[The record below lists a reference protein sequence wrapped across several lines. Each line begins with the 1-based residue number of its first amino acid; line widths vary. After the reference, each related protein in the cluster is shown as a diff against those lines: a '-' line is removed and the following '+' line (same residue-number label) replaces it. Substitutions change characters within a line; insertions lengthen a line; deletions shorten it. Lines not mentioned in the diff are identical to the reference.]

1 MPEMKHWREDPEEEL
16 ARLIPTNELTDFW
29 TSNIHTVVEPGETA
43 VLIKDGNIEEVLTQQ
58 RISNIAGGFGNWL
71 SQKLEAKEK
80 FDILMVDNKPFR
92 IEIGVEGMSADDVAQ
107 TGTAKLMLRLDHE
120 NSNRI
125 IGVLREKAIKV
136 KKGFFRKRTVV
147 EGFETFLTRSS
158 IEQMLAEEARAKV
171 FRKVINKYNAK
182 DLGNNA
188 EVDEDVSTSLK
199 IELRKTLDMWG
210 MNIEDAYV
218 NWSPNAYQSWKAQ
231 RAPTTWLKRAQFEDK
246 EADAALDFEFDKKRM
261 ARDSQREDLDFEA
274 SKKRKLRGAEEED
287 VDFDLA
293 KKRKVRGGEEEDID
307 FELAKKRKIRE
318 RELRKM
324 ERDFEDDDQFSDLSK
339 KQKQLAIRKQ
349 IALEEARME
358 AELAEM
364 KAGSSV
370 KVQSIESQGDA
381 AELEKLIG
389 VKQKMSDQKMARK
402 GQDQKHELEMARLK
416 ADVDKTVGVAQANAT
431 AEVLRR
437 KTESKESK
445 KNVKRRS

>member
-29 TSNIHTVVEPGETA
+29 TTNIHTVVEPGESA

-71 SQKLEAKEK
+71 GQKLTNQEK

-92 IEIGVEGMSADDVAQ
+92 IEIGIEGMSMDDVAQ

-120 NSNRI
+120 HSNKI

-136 KKGFFRKRTVV
+136 QKGFFRKRTVV
-147 EGFETFLTRSS
+147 EGFETVLTRSS

-171 FRKVINKYNAK
+171 FRKVINKYHAK

-188 EVDEDVSTSLK
+188 EVDDDISTSLK
-199 IELRKTLDMWG
+199 IELRKTLDLWG
-210 MNIEDAYV
+210 MNIEDAFV

-231 RAPTTWLKRAQFEDK
+231 RAPTTWLKKAQLEDR
-246 EADAALDFEFDKKRM
+246 EADETLDFEYDKKRLE
-261 ARDSQREDLDFEA
+261 RSSEREDLEFEA
-274 SKKRKLRGAEEED
+274 AKKRKLRGGD
-287 VDFDLA
+287 D
-293 KKRKVRGGEEEDID
+293 EDID

-324 ERDFEDDDQFSDLSK
+324 DMEFDDEDEFSDLSK
-339 KQKQLAIRKQ
+339 RQKQLAMKKQ
-349 IALEEARME
+349 LALEEARME

-381 AELEKLIG
+381 AELEKLMG

-402 GQDQKHELEMARLK
+402 SQDQKHELEMARVK
-416 ADVDKTVGVAQANAT
+416 ADVDKTVGVAQAEAK
-431 AEVLRR
+431 AAVLKR
-437 KTESKESK
+437 KVDSKASK

>member
-1 MPEMKHWREDPEEEL
+1 MKHWREDPDEEL
-16 ARLIPTNELTDFW
+16 ARLIPTNKLTDFW
-29 TSNIHTVVEPGETA
+29 TTNIHTVVEPGETA
-43 VLIKDGNIEEVLTQQ
+43 VLIKDGSIQEVLTQQ
-58 RISNIAGGFGNWL
+58 RISNLAGGFGNWL
-71 SQKLEAKEK
+71 SQKMAMDEK

-92 IEIGVEGMSADDVAQ
+92 IEIGVEGMSMDDVAQ
-107 TGTAKLMLRLDHE
+107 TGTAKLMLRLNHE

-171 FRKVINKYNAK
+171 FRKVINKYHAK

-188 EVDEDVSTSLK
+188 EVDDDVSTSLK
-199 IELRKTLDMWG
+199 IELRKTLDLWG
-210 MNIEDAYV
+210 MNIEDAFV

-231 RAPTTWLKRAQFEDK
+231 RAPTTWLKRAQLEDK
-246 EADAALDFEFDKKRM
+246 ESDDALDFEFDKKRM
-261 ARDSQREDLDFEA
+261 ARDSQRDDLDFA
-274 SKKRKLRGAEEED
+274 AAKKRKLRGVEEED
-287 VDFDLA
+287 VDF
-293 KKRKVRGGEEEDID
+293 EI
-307 FELAKKRKIRE
+307 AKKRKIRE

-324 ERDFEDDDQFSDLSK
+324 ERDFDDDDEFSDLSK
-339 KQKQLAIRKQ
+339 KQKQLAIKKQ
-349 IALEEARME
+349 IAMEEAKME

-381 AELEKLIG
+381 NELEKLLG

-402 GQDQKHELEMARLK
+402 SQDQKHELEMARLK
-416 ADVDKTVGVAQANAT
+416 ADVDKTVGVAQANAK

>member
-1 MPEMKHWREDPEEEL
+1 MKHWREDPEEEL

-199 IELRKTLDMWG
+199 IELRKTLDLWG

-231 RAPTTWLKRAQFEDK
+231 RAPTTWLKRAQLEDK
-246 EADAALDFEFDKKRM
+246 ESDSALDFEFDKKRM

-274 SKKRKLRGAEEED
+274 SKKRKA
-287 VDFDLA
+287 
-293 KKRKVRGGEEEDID
+293 RGGEEEDID

>member
-1 MPEMKHWREDPEEEL
+1 MKHWREDPDEEL
-16 ARLIPTNELTDFW
+16 ARLIPTNKLTDFW
-29 TSNIHTVVEPGETA
+29 TTNIHTIVEPGETA
-43 VLIKDGNIEEVLTQQ
+43 VLIKDGSIQEVLTQQ
-58 RISNIAGGFGNWL
+58 RISNLAGGFGKWL
-71 SQKLEAKEK
+71 TQKMAMDEK

-92 IEIGVEGMSADDVAQ
+92 IEIGVEGMSMDDVAQ
-107 TGTAKLMLRLDHE
+107 TGTAKLMLRLNHE

-171 FRKVINKYNAK
+171 FRKVINKYHAK

-199 IELRKTLDMWG
+199 IELRKTLDLWG
-210 MNIEDAYV
+210 MSIEDAFV

-231 RAPTTWLKRAQFEDK
+231 RAPTTWLKRAQLEDK
-246 EADAALDFEFDKKRM
+246 ESDDALDFEFDKKRM
-261 ARDSQREDLDFEA
+261 SRDSQRDDLDFA
-274 SKKRKLRGAEEED
+274 AAKKRKLRGVEEED
-287 VDFDLA
+287 VDF
-293 KKRKVRGGEEEDID
+293 EI
-307 FELAKKRKIRE
+307 AKKRKIRE

-324 ERDFEDDDQFSDLSK
+324 ERDFDDDDEFSDLSK
-339 KQKQLAIRKQ
+339 KQKQLAIKKQ
-349 IALEEARME
+349 IAMEEAKME

-381 AELEKLIG
+381 NELEKLLG

-402 GQDQKHELEMARLK
+402 SQDQKHELEMARLK
-416 ADVDKTVGVAQANAT
+416 ADVDKTVGVAQATAT

>member
-1 MPEMKHWREDPEEEL
+1 MPEMKHWREDPDEEL
-16 ARLIPTNELTDFW
+16 ARLIPTNKLTDFW
-29 TSNIHTVVEPGETA
+29 TTNIHTVVEPGETA
-43 VLIKDGNIEEVLTQQ
+43 VLIKDGSIQEVLTQQ

-71 SQKLEAKEK
+71 TQKMAMDEK

-92 IEIGVEGMSADDVAQ
+92 IEIGVEGMSMDDVAQ
-107 TGTAKLMLRLDHE
+107 TGTAKLMLRLNHE

-171 FRKVINKYNAK
+171 FRKVINKYHAK

-199 IELRKTLDMWG
+199 IELRKTLDLWG
-210 MNIEDAYV
+210 MSIEDAYV

-231 RAPTTWLKRAQFEDK
+231 RAPTTWLKRAQLEDK
-246 EADAALDFEFDKKRM
+246 EADDSLDFEFDKKRM
-261 ARDSQREDLDFEA
+261 ARDSQRDDLDFA
-274 SKKRKLRGAEEED
+274 AAKKRKLRGAEEED
-287 VDFDLA
+287 V
-293 KKRKVRGGEEEDID
+293 D

-324 ERDFEDDDQFSDLSK
+324 DREFDDDDEFSDLSK
-339 KQKQLAIRKQ
+339 KQKQLAIKKQ
-349 IALEEARME
+349 IAVEEAKME

-381 AELEKLIG
+381 AELEKLMG

-416 ADVDKTVGVAQANAT
+416 ADVDKTVGVAQAEAK
-431 AEVLRR
+431 AAVLKR
-437 KTESKESK
+437 KIDSESSK

>member
-107 TGTAKLMLRLDHE
+107 TGTAKLMLRLNHE

-199 IELRKTLDMWG
+199 IELRKTLDLWG

-246 EADAALDFEFDKKRM
+246 ESDAALDFEFDKKRM
-261 ARDSQREDLDFEA
+261 TRDSQREDLDFEA
-274 SKKRKLRGAEEED
+274 SKKRKA
-287 VDFDLA
+287 
-293 KKRKVRGGEEEDID
+293 RGGEEEDID

-358 AELAEM
+358 TELAEM

>member
-16 ARLIPTNELTDFW
+16 ARLIPTNKLTDFW
-29 TSNIHTVVEPGETA
+29 TTNIHTVVEPGETA
-43 VLIKDGNIEEVLTQQ
+43 VLIKDGSIQEVLTQQ
-58 RISNIAGGFGNWL
+58 RISNLAGGFGNWL
-71 SQKLEAKEK
+71 SKKMAMDEK

-92 IEIGVEGMSADDVAQ
+92 IEIGVEGMSMDDVAQ

-171 FRKVINKYNAK
+171 FRKVINKYHAK

-199 IELRKTLDMWG
+199 IELRKTLDLWG
-210 MNIEDAYV
+210 MNIEDAFV

-231 RAPTTWLKRAQFEDK
+231 RAPTTWLKRAQLEDK
-246 EADAALDFEFDKKRM
+246 ESDASLDFEFDKKRM
-261 ARDSQREDLDFEA
+261 ARDSQRDDLDFEA
-274 SKKRKLRGAEEED
+274 SKKRKM
-287 VDFDLA
+287 
-293 KKRKVRGGEEEDID
+293 RGGEEEDID

-318 RELRKM
+318 RELHKM

-381 AELEKLIG
+381 AELEKLMG
-389 VKQKMSDQKMARK
+389 VKQKMSNQKMARK

>member
-1 MPEMKHWREDPEEEL
+1 MPEMKHWREDPDEEL
-16 ARLIPTNELTDFW
+16 ARLIPTNKLTDFW
-29 TSNIHTVVEPGETA
+29 TTNIHTVVEPGETA
-43 VLIKDGNIEEVLTQQ
+43 VLIKDGAIQEVLTQQ
-58 RISNIAGGFGNWL
+58 RISNLAGGFGNWL
-71 SQKLEAKEK
+71 SKKMAMDEK

-92 IEIGVEGMSADDVAQ
+92 IEIGVEGMSMDDVAQ
-107 TGTAKLMLRLDHE
+107 TGTAKLMLRLNHE

-171 FRKVINKYNAK
+171 FRKVINKYHAK

-188 EVDEDVSTSLK
+188 EVDDDVSTSLK
-199 IELRKTLDMWG
+199 IELRKTLDLWG
-210 MNIEDAYV
+210 MSIEDAFV

-231 RAPTTWLKRAQFEDK
+231 RAPTTWLKRAQLEDK
-246 EADAALDFEFDKKRM
+246 ESDDALDFEFDKKRM
-261 ARDSQREDLDFEA
+261 ARDSQRDDLDFA
-274 SKKRKLRGAEEED
+274 AAKKRKLRGLEEED
-287 VDFDLA
+287 VDF
-293 KKRKVRGGEEEDID
+293 EI
-307 FELAKKRKIRE
+307 AKKRKIRE

-324 ERDFEDDDQFSDLSK
+324 ERDFDDDDEFSDLSK
-339 KQKQLAIRKQ
+339 KQKQLAIKKQ
-349 IALEEARME
+349 IAMEEAKME

-381 AELEKLIG
+381 AELEKLLG

-402 GQDQKHELEMARLK
+402 SQDQKHELEMARLK
-416 ADVDKTVGVAQANAT
+416 ADVDKTVGVAQATAT

>member
-107 TGTAKLMLRLDHE
+107 TGTAKLMLRLNHE

-199 IELRKTLDMWG
+199 IELRKTLDLWG
-210 MNIEDAYV
+210 MNIEDAFV

-231 RAPTTWLKRAQFEDK
+231 RAPTTWLKRAQLEDK
-246 EADAALDFEFDKKRM
+246 ESDATLDFEFDKKRM

-274 SKKRKLRGAEEED
+274 SKKRKA
-287 VDFDLA
+287 
-293 KKRKVRGGEEEDID
+293 RGGEEEDID

-318 RELRKM
+318 RELHKM

-349 IALEEARME
+349 IAMEEAKME
-358 AELAEM
+358 SELAEM

-416 ADVDKTVGVAQANAT
+416 ADVDKTVGVAQATAT

>member
-29 TSNIHTVVEPGETA
+29 TTNIHTVVEPGESA

-71 SQKLEAKEK
+71 GKKLTNQEK

-92 IEIGVEGMSADDVAQ
+92 IEIGIEGMSMDDVAQ

-120 NSNRI
+120 HSNKI

-136 KKGFFRKRTVV
+136 QKGFFRKRTVV
-147 EGFETFLTRSS
+147 EGFETVLTRSS

-171 FRKVINKYNAK
+171 FRKVINKYHAK

-188 EVDEDVSTSLK
+188 EVDDDISTSLK
-199 IELRKTLDMWG
+199 IELRKTLDLWG
-210 MNIEDAYV
+210 MNIEDAFV

-231 RAPTTWLKRAQFEDK
+231 RAPTTWLKKAQLEDR
-246 EADAALDFEFDKKRM
+246 EADETLDFEYDKKRLE
-261 ARDSQREDLDFEA
+261 RSSEREDLEFEA
-274 SKKRKLRGAEEED
+274 AKKRKLRGGD
-287 VDFDLA
+287 D
-293 KKRKVRGGEEEDID
+293 EDID

-324 ERDFEDDDQFSDLSK
+324 DMDFEDEDEFSDLSK
-339 KQKQLAIRKQ
+339 RQKQLAMKKQ
-349 IALEEARME
+349 LALEEARME

-381 AELEKLIG
+381 AELEKLMG

-402 GQDQKHELEMARLK
+402 SQDQKHELEMARVK
-416 ADVDKTVGVAQANAT
+416 ADVDKTVGVAQAEAK
-431 AEVLRR
+431 AAVLKR
-437 KTESKESK
+437 KVDSKASK
-445 KNVKRRS
+445 KNVKSRS

>member
-107 TGTAKLMLRLDHE
+107 TGTAKLMLRLNHE

-199 IELRKTLDMWG
+199 IELRKTLDRWG
-210 MNIEDAYV
+210 MNIEDAFV

-246 EADAALDFEFDKKRM
+246 ESDSALDFEFDKKRM
-261 ARDSQREDLDFEA
+261 TRDSQREDLDFEA
-274 SKKRKLRGAEEED
+274 SKKRKA
-287 VDFDLA
+287 
-293 KKRKVRGGEEEDID
+293 RGGEEEDID

-349 IALEEARME
+349 IAMEEAKME
-358 AELAEM
+358 SELAEM

>member
-1 MPEMKHWREDPEEEL
+1 MKHWREDPDEEL
-16 ARLIPTNELTDFW
+16 ARLIPTNKLTDFW
-29 TSNIHTVVEPGETA
+29 TTNIHTVVEPGETA
-43 VLIKDGNIEEVLTQQ
+43 VLIKDGSIQEVLTQQ
-58 RISNIAGGFGNWL
+58 RISNLAGGFGNWL
-71 SQKLEAKEK
+71 TQKMAMDEK

-92 IEIGVEGMSADDVAQ
+92 IEIGVEGMSMDDVAQ
-107 TGTAKLMLRLDHE
+107 TGTAKLMLRLNHE

-171 FRKVINKYNAK
+171 FRKVINKYHAK

-199 IELRKTLDMWG
+199 IELRKTLDLWG
-210 MNIEDAYV
+210 MSIEDAYV

-231 RAPTTWLKRAQFEDK
+231 RAPTTWLKKAQLEDK
-246 EADAALDFEFDKKRM
+246 EADDSLDFEFDKKRM
-261 ARDSQREDLDFEA
+261 ARDSQRDDLDFA
-274 SKKRKLRGAEEED
+274 AAKKRKLRGADEED
-287 VDFDLA
+287 V
-293 KKRKVRGGEEEDID
+293 D

-324 ERDFEDDDQFSDLSK
+324 DREFDDDDEFSDLSK
-339 KQKQLAIRKQ
+339 KQKQLAMKKQ
-349 IALEEARME
+349 IALEESKME
-358 AELAEM
+358 SELAEM
-364 KAGSSV
+364 KAGSSA
-370 KVQSIESQGDA
+370 KVQGIESQSDV
-381 AELEKLIG
+381 AELQNLMS

-402 GQDQKHELEMARLK
+402 SQDQKHELEMARLK
-416 ADVDKTVGVAQANAT
+416 ADVDKTVGVAQATAT

>member
-43 VLIKDGNIEEVLTQQ
+43 VLIKDGNIEEALTQQ

-71 SQKLEAKEK
+71 TQKLEAKEK

-107 TGTAKLMLRLDHE
+107 TGTAKLMLRLNHE

-199 IELRKTLDMWG
+199 IELRKTLDLWG

-231 RAPTTWLKRAQFEDK
+231 RAPTTWLKRAQLEDK
-246 EADAALDFEFDKKRM
+246 ESDSALDFEFDKKRM

-274 SKKRKLRGAEEED
+274 SKKRKA
-287 VDFDLA
+287 
-293 KKRKVRGGEEEDID
+293 RGGEEEDID

>member
-92 IEIGVEGMSADDVAQ
+92 IEIGVEGMSMDDVAQ
-107 TGTAKLMLRLDHE
+107 TGTAKLMLRLNHE

-199 IELRKTLDMWG
+199 IELRKTLDLWG
-210 MNIEDAYV
+210 MNIEDAFV

-246 EADAALDFEFDKKRM
+246 ESDAALDFEFDKKRM
-261 ARDSQREDLDFEA
+261 TRDSQREDLDFEA
-274 SKKRKLRGAEEED
+274 SKKRKA
-287 VDFDLA
+287 
-293 KKRKVRGGEEEDID
+293 RGGEEEDID

-349 IALEEARME
+349 IALEEAKME

-364 KAGSSV
+364 KAGSFV
-370 KVQSIESQGDA
+370 KVQSIEAQGDV
-381 AELEKLIG
+381 AELQKLMG
-389 VKQKMSDQKMARK
+389 LKQQMSDQKLTRK

>member
-1 MPEMKHWREDPEEEL
+1 MPEMKHWREDPDEEL
-16 ARLIPTNELTDFW
+16 ARLIPTNKLTDFW
-29 TSNIHTVVEPGETA
+29 TTNIHTVVEPGETA
-43 VLIKDGNIEEVLTQQ
+43 VLIKDGSIQEVLTQQ

-71 SQKLEAKEK
+71 TQKMAMDEK

-92 IEIGVEGMSADDVAQ
+92 IEIGVEGMSMDDVAQ
-107 TGTAKLMLRLDHE
+107 TGTAKLMLRLNHE

-171 FRKVINKYNAK
+171 FRKVINKYHAK

-199 IELRKTLDMWG
+199 IELRKTLDLWG
-210 MNIEDAYV
+210 MSIEDAYV

-231 RAPTTWLKRAQFEDK
+231 RAPTTWLKRAQLEDK
-246 EADAALDFEFDKKRM
+246 EADDSLDFEFDKKRM
-261 ARDSQREDLDFEA
+261 ARDSQRDDLDFA
-274 SKKRKLRGAEEED
+274 AAKKRKLRGADEED
-287 VDFDLA
+287 V
-293 KKRKVRGGEEEDID
+293 D

-324 ERDFEDDDQFSDLSK
+324 DREFDDDDEFSDLSK
-339 KQKQLAIRKQ
+339 KQKQLAIKKQ
-349 IALEEARME
+349 IAVEEAKME

-381 AELEKLIG
+381 AELEKLMG

-416 ADVDKTVGVAQANAT
+416 ADVDKTVGVAQAEAK
-431 AEVLRR
+431 AAVLKR
-437 KTESKESK
+437 KIDSESSK

>member
-1 MPEMKHWREDPEEEL
+1 MPEIKHWREDPEEEL
-16 ARLIPTNELTDFW
+16 ARLISTNELTDFW
-29 TSNIHTVVEPGETA
+29 TTNIHTVVEPGESA

-71 SQKLEAKEK
+71 GQKLTNQEK

-92 IEIGVEGMSADDVAQ
+92 IEIGIEGMSMDDVAQ

-120 NSNRI
+120 HSNKI

-136 KKGFFRKRTVV
+136 QKGFFRKRTVV
-147 EGFETFLTRSS
+147 EGFETVLSRSS

-171 FRKVINKYNAK
+171 FRKVINKYHAK

-199 IELRKTLDMWG
+199 IELRKTLDLWG

-231 RAPTTWLKRAQFEDK
+231 RAPTTWLKRAQLEDK
-246 EADAALDFEFDKKRM
+246 ESDDALDFEFDKKRM
-261 ARDSQREDLDFEA
+261 ARDSQRDDLDFES
-274 SKKRKLRGAEEED
+274 SKKRKLRGA
-287 VDFDLA
+287 
-293 KKRKVRGGEEEDID
+293 EEEDID
-307 FELAKKRKIRE
+307 FELAKKRKLRE

-324 ERDFEDDDQFSDLSK
+324 DREFDDDDEFSDLSK
-339 KQKQLAIRKQ
+339 KQKQLAMKKQ
-349 IALEEARME
+349 IALEEAKME

-381 AELEKLIG
+381 NELEKLMS

-402 GQDQKHELEMARLK
+402 EQDQKHELEMARLK
-416 ADVDKTVGVAQANAT
+416 ADVDKTVGVAQAEAT

-437 KTESKESK
+437 KTDSEMSK

>member
-1 MPEMKHWREDPEEEL
+1 MPEIKHWREDPEEEL
-16 ARLIPTNELTDFW
+16 ARLISTNELTDFW
-29 TSNIHTVVEPGETA
+29 TTNIHTVVEPGESA

-71 SQKLEAKEK
+71 GQKLTNQEK

-92 IEIGVEGMSADDVAQ
+92 IEIGIEGMSMDDVAQ

-120 NSNRI
+120 HSNKI

-136 KKGFFRKRTVV
+136 QKGFFRKRTVV
-147 EGFETFLTRSS
+147 EGFETVLSRSS

-171 FRKVINKYNAK
+171 FRKVINKYHAK

-199 IELRKTLDMWG
+199 IELRKTLDLWG

-231 RAPTTWLKRAQFEDK
+231 RAPTTWLKRAQLEDK
-246 EADAALDFEFDKKRM
+246 ESDDALDFEFDKKRM
-261 ARDSQREDLDFEA
+261 ARDSQRDDLDFES
-274 SKKRKLRGAEEED
+274 SKKRKLRGA
-287 VDFDLA
+287 
-293 KKRKVRGGEEEDID
+293 EEEDID
-307 FELAKKRKIRE
+307 FELAKKRKLRE

-324 ERDFEDDDQFSDLSK
+324 DREFDDDDEFSDLSK
-339 KQKQLAIRKQ
+339 KQKQLAMKKQ
-349 IALEEARME
+349 IALEEAKME

-381 AELEKLIG
+381 NELEKLMG

-402 GQDQKHELEMARLK
+402 EQDQKHELEMARLK
-416 ADVDKTVGVAQANAT
+416 ADVDKTVGVAQAEAT

-437 KTESKESK
+437 KTDSEMSK

>member
-107 TGTAKLMLRLDHE
+107 AGTAKLMLRLNHE

-274 SKKRKLRGAEEED
+274 SKKRKA
-287 VDFDLA
+287 
-293 KKRKVRGGEEEDID
+293 RGGEEEDID

>member
-1 MPEMKHWREDPEEEL
+1 MPEMKHWREDPDEEL

-29 TSNIHTVVEPGETA
+29 TTNIHTVVEPGESA

-71 SQKLEAKEK
+71 GQKLTNQEK

-92 IEIGVEGMSADDVAQ
+92 IEIGIEGMSMDDVAQ

-120 NSNRI
+120 HSNKI

-136 KKGFFRKRTVV
+136 QKGFFRKRTVV
-147 EGFETFLTRSS
+147 EGFETVLTRSS

-171 FRKVINKYNAK
+171 FRKVINKYHAK

-188 EVDEDVSTSLK
+188 EVDDDISTSLK
-199 IELRKTLDMWG
+199 IELRKTLDLWG
-210 MNIEDAYV
+210 MNIEDAFV

-231 RAPTTWLKRAQFEDK
+231 RAPTTWLKKAQLEDR
-246 EADAALDFEFDKKRM
+246 EADESLDFEYDKKRLE
-261 ARDSQREDLDFEA
+261 RSSEREDLEFEA
-274 SKKRKLRGAEEED
+274 AKKRKLRGGD
-287 VDFDLA
+287 D
-293 KKRKVRGGEEEDID
+293 EDID

-324 ERDFEDDDQFSDLSK
+324 DMEFEDEDEFSDLSK
-339 KQKQLAIRKQ
+339 KQKQLAMKKQ
-349 IALEEARME
+349 LALEEARME

-381 AELEKLIG
+381 AELEKLMG

-402 GQDQKHELEMARLK
+402 SQDQKHELEMARVK
-416 ADVDKTVGVAQANAT
+416 ADVDKTVGVAQAEAK
-431 AEVLRR
+431 AAVLKR
-437 KTESKESK
+437 KVDSKASK
-445 KNVKRRS
+445 KNVKSRS

>member
-199 IELRKTLDMWG
+199 IELRKTLDLWG

-231 RAPTTWLKRAQFEDK
+231 RAPTTWLKRAQLEDK
-246 EADAALDFEFDKKRM
+246 ESDAALDFEFDKKRM

-274 SKKRKLRGAEEED
+274 SKKRKA
-287 VDFDLA
+287 
-293 KKRKVRGGEEEDID
+293 RGGEEEDID

>member
-1 MPEMKHWREDPEEEL
+1 MKHWREDPDEEL
-16 ARLIPTNELTDFW
+16 ARLIPTNKLTDFW
-29 TSNIHTVVEPGETA
+29 TTNIHTVVEPGETA
-43 VLIKDGNIEEVLTQQ
+43 VLIKDGSIQEVLTQQ

-71 SQKLEAKEK
+71 TQKMAMDEK

-92 IEIGVEGMSADDVAQ
+92 IEIGVEGMSMDDVAQ
-107 TGTAKLMLRLDHE
+107 TGTAKLMLRLNHE

-171 FRKVINKYNAK
+171 FRKVINKYHAK

-199 IELRKTLDMWG
+199 IELRKTLDLWG
-210 MNIEDAYV
+210 MSIEDAYV

-231 RAPTTWLKRAQFEDK
+231 RAPTTWLKRAQLEDK
-246 EADAALDFEFDKKRM
+246 EADDSLDFEFDKKRM
-261 ARDSQREDLDFEA
+261 ARDSQRDDLDFA
-274 SKKRKLRGAEEED
+274 AAKKRKLRGAEEED
-287 VDFDLA
+287 V
-293 KKRKVRGGEEEDID
+293 D

-324 ERDFEDDDQFSDLSK
+324 DREFDDDDEFSDLSK
-339 KQKQLAIRKQ
+339 KQKQLAIKKQ
-349 IALEEARME
+349 IAVEEAKME

-381 AELEKLIG
+381 AELEKLMG

-416 ADVDKTVGVAQANAT
+416 ADVDKTVGVAQAEAK
-431 AEVLRR
+431 AAVLKR
-437 KTESKESK
+437 KIDSESSK

>member
-71 SQKLEAKEK
+71 TQKLETKEK

-199 IELRKTLDMWG
+199 IELRKTLD
-210 MNIEDAYV
+210 
-218 NWSPNAYQSWKAQ
+218 
-231 RAPTTWLKRAQFEDK
+231 L
-246 EADAALDFEFDKKRM
+246 
-261 ARDSQREDLDFEA
+261 
-274 SKKRKLRGAEEED
+274 
-287 VDFDLA
+287 
-293 KKRKVRGGEEEDID
+293 
-307 FELAKKRKIRE
+307 
-318 RELRKM
+318 
-324 ERDFEDDDQFSDLSK
+324 
-339 KQKQLAIRKQ
+339 
-349 IALEEARME
+349 
-358 AELAEM
+358 
-364 KAGSSV
+364 
-370 KVQSIESQGDA
+370 
-381 AELEKLIG
+381 
-389 VKQKMSDQKMARK
+389 
-402 GQDQKHELEMARLK
+402 
-416 ADVDKTVGVAQANAT
+416 
-431 AEVLRR
+431 
-437 KTESKESK
+437 
-445 KNVKRRS
+445 

>member
-1 MPEMKHWREDPEEEL
+1 MPEMKHWREDPDEEL
-16 ARLIPTNELTDFW
+16 ARLIPTNKLTDFW
-29 TSNIHTVVEPGETA
+29 TTNIHTVVEPGETA
-43 VLIKDGNIEEVLTQQ
+43 VLIKDGSIQEVLTQQ
-58 RISNIAGGFGNWL
+58 RISNLAGGFGNWL
-71 SQKLEAKEK
+71 TQKMAMDEK

-92 IEIGVEGMSADDVAQ
+92 IEIGVEGMSMDDVAQ
-107 TGTAKLMLRLDHE
+107 TGTAKLMLRLNHE

-171 FRKVINKYNAK
+171 FRKVINKYHAK

-199 IELRKTLDMWG
+199 IELRKTLDLWG
-210 MNIEDAYV
+210 MSIEDAYV

-231 RAPTTWLKRAQFEDK
+231 RAPTTWLKRAQLEDN
-246 EADAALDFEFDKKRM
+246 EADASLDFEFDKKRM
-261 ARDSQREDLDFEA
+261 SRDSQRDDLDFAA
-274 SKKRKLRGAEEED
+274 SKKKKLRGAEEED
-287 VDFDLA
+287 VDF
-293 KKRKVRGGEEEDID
+293 
-307 FELAKKRKIRE
+307 ELAKKRKLRE

-324 ERDFEDDDQFSDLSK
+324 DRGFDDDDEFSDLSK
-339 KQKQLAIRKQ
+339 KQKQLAMKKQ
-349 IALEEARME
+349 IALEESKME
-358 AELAEM
+358 SELAEM

-381 AELEKLIG
+381 AELEKLMG

-402 GQDQKHELEMARLK
+402 SQDQKHELEMARLK
-416 ADVDKTVGVAQANAT
+416 ADVDKTVGVAQAEAK
-431 AEVLRR
+431 AAVLKR
-437 KTESKESK
+437 KIDSKSSK

>member
-199 IELRKTLDMWG
+199 IELRKTLDLWG

-231 RAPTTWLKRAQFEDK
+231 RAPTTWLKRAQLEDK
-246 EADAALDFEFDKKRM
+246 ESDSALDFEFDKKRM

-274 SKKRKLRGAEEED
+274 SKKRKA
-287 VDFDLA
+287 
-293 KKRKVRGGEEEDID
+293 RGGEEEDID

>member
-1 MPEMKHWREDPEEEL
+1 MKHWREDPEEEL

-43 VLIKDGNIEEVLTQQ
+43 VLIKDGNIEEALTQQ

-71 SQKLEAKEK
+71 TQKLEAKEK

-107 TGTAKLMLRLDHE
+107 TGTAKLMLRLNHE

-231 RAPTTWLKRAQFEDK
+231 RAPTTWLKRAQLEDK
-246 EADAALDFEFDKKRM
+246 ESDSALDFEFDKKRM

-274 SKKRKLRGAEEED
+274 SKKRKA
-287 VDFDLA
+287 
-293 KKRKVRGGEEEDID
+293 RGGEEEDID

-445 KNVKRRS
+445 KNVKRRSSSK

>member
-1 MPEMKHWREDPEEEL
+1 MKHWREDPDEEL
-16 ARLIPTNELTDFW
+16 ARLIPTNKLTDFW
-29 TSNIHTVVEPGETA
+29 TTNIHTVVEPGETA
-43 VLIKDGNIEEVLTQQ
+43 VLIKDGSIQEVLTQQ
-58 RISNIAGGFGNWL
+58 RISNLAGGFGNWL
-71 SQKLEAKEK
+71 TQKMAMDEK

-92 IEIGVEGMSADDVAQ
+92 IEIGVEGMSMDDVAQ
-107 TGTAKLMLRLDHE
+107 TGTAKLMLRLNHE

-171 FRKVINKYNAK
+171 FRKVINKYHAK

-199 IELRKTLDMWG
+199 IELRKTLDLWG
-210 MNIEDAYV
+210 MSIEDAYV

-246 EADAALDFEFDKKRM
+246 ESDDALDFEFDKKRM
-261 ARDSQREDLDFEA
+261 ARDSQRDDLDFATSKKSKLRGAEEEDVDFELA
-274 SKKRKLRGAEEED
+274 KKRKLRGAEEED
-287 VDFDLA
+287 VDF
-293 KKRKVRGGEEEDID
+293 
-307 FELAKKRKIRE
+307 ELAKKRKLRE

-324 ERDFEDDDQFSDLSK
+324 DLEFDDEDEFSGLSK
-339 KQKQLAIRKQ
+339 KQKQLAMKKQ
-349 IALEEARME
+349 IALEESKME
-358 AELAEM
+358 SELAEM

-370 KVQSIESQGDA
+370 KVQSMEAQGDV
-381 AELEKLIG
+381 AELEKLMG

-402 GQDQKHELEMARLK
+402 SQDQKHELEMARLK
-416 ADVDKTVGVAQANAT
+416 ADVDKTVGVAQAEAT

-437 KTESKESK
+437 KSESDSSK

>member
-29 TSNIHTVVEPGETA
+29 TTNIHTVVEPGESA

-71 SQKLEAKEK
+71 GKKLTNQEK

-92 IEIGVEGMSADDVAQ
+92 IEIGIEGMSMDDVAQ

-120 NSNRI
+120 HSNKI

-136 KKGFFRKRTVV
+136 QKGFFRKRTVV
-147 EGFETFLTRSS
+147 EGFETVLTRSS

-171 FRKVINKYNAK
+171 FRKVINKYHAK

-188 EVDEDVSTSLK
+188 EVDDDISTSLK
-199 IELRKTLDMWG
+199 IELRKTLDLWG
-210 MNIEDAYV
+210 MNIEDAFV

-231 RAPTTWLKRAQFEDK
+231 RAPTTWLKKAQLEDR
-246 EADAALDFEFDKKRM
+246 EADETLDFEYDKKRLE
-261 ARDSQREDLDFEA
+261 RSSEREDLEFEA
-274 SKKRKLRGAEEED
+274 AKKRKLRGGD
-287 VDFDLA
+287 D
-293 KKRKVRGGEEEDID
+293 EDID

-324 ERDFEDDDQFSDLSK
+324 DMEFDDEDEFSDLSK
-339 KQKQLAIRKQ
+339 RQKQLAMKKQ
-349 IALEEARME
+349 LALEEARME

-381 AELEKLIG
+381 AELEKLMG

-402 GQDQKHELEMARLK
+402 SQDQKHELEMARVK
-416 ADVDKTVGVAQANAT
+416 ADVDKTVGVAQAEAK
-431 AEVLRR
+431 AAVLKR
-437 KTESKESK
+437 KVDSKASK
-445 KNVKRRS
+445 KNVKSRS

>member
-1 MPEMKHWREDPEEEL
+1 MKHWREDPDEEL
-16 ARLIPTNELTDFW
+16 ARLIPTNKLTDFW
-29 TSNIHTVVEPGETA
+29 TTNIHTVVEPGETA
-43 VLIKDGNIEEVLTQQ
+43 VLIKDGSIQEVLTQQ
-58 RISNIAGGFGNWL
+58 RISNLAGGFGNWL
-71 SQKLEAKEK
+71 SQKIAMDEK

-92 IEIGVEGMSADDVAQ
+92 IEIGVEGMSMDDVAQ
-107 TGTAKLMLRLDHE
+107 TGTAKLMLRLNHE

-171 FRKVINKYNAK
+171 FRKVINKYHAK

-199 IELRKTLDMWG
+199 IELRKTLDLWG
-210 MNIEDAYV
+210 MSIEDAYV

-231 RAPTTWLKRAQFEDK
+231 RAPTTWLKRAQLEDK
-246 EADAALDFEFDKKRM
+246 EADDSLNFEFDKKRM
-261 ARDSQREDLDFEA
+261 SRDSQREDLDFEA
-274 SKKRKLRGAEEED
+274 SKKRKA
-287 VDFDLA
+287 
-293 KKRKVRGGEEEDID
+293 RGGEDEDID

-324 ERDFEDDDQFSDLSK
+324 ERDFEDDDEFSDLSK
-339 KQKQLAIRKQ
+339 KQKQLAIKKQ
-349 IALEEARME
+349 LALEEAKME

-381 AELEKLIG
+381 AELEKLMG
-389 VKQKMSDQKMARK
+389 VKQKMSAQKMARK

-416 ADVDKTVGVAQANAT
+416 ADVDKTVGVAQATAT

>member
-43 VLIKDGNIEEVLTQQ
+43 VLIKDGNIEEALTQQ

-71 SQKLEAKEK
+71 TQKLEAKEK

-107 TGTAKLMLRLDHE
+107 TGTAKLMLRLNHE

-199 IELRKTLDMWG
+199 IELRKTLDLWG

-231 RAPTTWLKRAQFEDK
+231 RAPTTWLKRAQLEDK
-246 EADAALDFEFDKKRM
+246 ESDSALDFEFDKKRM

-274 SKKRKLRGAEEED
+274 SKKRKA
-287 VDFDLA
+287 
-293 KKRKVRGGEEEDID
+293 RGGEEEDID

-445 KNVKRRS
+445 KNVKRRSSSK

>member
-1 MPEMKHWREDPEEEL
+1 MPEMKHWREDPDEEL

-29 TSNIHTVVEPGETA
+29 TTNIHTVVEPGESA

-71 SQKLEAKEK
+71 GQKLTNQEK

-92 IEIGVEGMSADDVAQ
+92 IEIGIEGMSMDDVAQ

-120 NSNRI
+120 HSNKI

-136 KKGFFRKRTVV
+136 QKGFFRKRTVV
-147 EGFETFLTRSS
+147 EGFETVLTRSS

-171 FRKVINKYNAK
+171 FRKVINKYHAK

-188 EVDEDVSTSLK
+188 EVDDDISTSLK
-199 IELRKTLDMWG
+199 IELRKTLDLWG
-210 MNIEDAYV
+210 MNIEDAFV

-231 RAPTTWLKRAQFEDK
+231 RAPTTWLKKAQLEDR
-246 EADAALDFEFDKKRM
+246 EADESLDFEYDKKRLE
-261 ARDSQREDLDFEA
+261 RSSEREDLEFEA
-274 SKKRKLRGAEEED
+274 AKKRKLRGGD
-287 VDFDLA
+287 D
-293 KKRKVRGGEEEDID
+293 EDID

-324 ERDFEDDDQFSDLSK
+324 DMEFEDEDEFSDLSK
-339 KQKQLAIRKQ
+339 RQKQLAMKKQ
-349 IALEEARME
+349 LALEEARME

-381 AELEKLIG
+381 AELEKLMG

-402 GQDQKHELEMARLK
+402 SQDQKHELEMARVK
-416 ADVDKTVGVAQANAT
+416 ADVDKTVGVAQAEAK
-431 AEVLRR
+431 AAVLKR
-437 KTESKESK
+437 KVDSKASK
-445 KNVKRRS
+445 KNVKSRS

>member
-16 ARLIPTNELTDFW
+16 ARLIPTNKLTDFW
-29 TSNIHTVVEPGETA
+29 TTNIHTVVEPGETA
-43 VLIKDGNIEEVLTQQ
+43 VLIKDGSIQEVLTQQ
-58 RISNIAGGFGNWL
+58 RISNLAGGFGNWL
-71 SQKLEAKEK
+71 SKKMAMDEK

-92 IEIGVEGMSADDVAQ
+92 IEIGVEGMSMDDVAQ

-171 FRKVINKYNAK
+171 FRKVINKYHAK

-199 IELRKTLDMWG
+199 IELRKTLDLWG

-231 RAPTTWLKRAQFEDK
+231 RAPTTWLKRAQLEDK
-246 EADAALDFEFDKKRM
+246 ESDAALDFEFDKKRM

-274 SKKRKLRGAEEED
+274 SKKRKT
-287 VDFDLA
+287 
-293 KKRKVRGGEEEDID
+293 RGGEEEDID

-339 KQKQLAIRKQ
+339 KQKQLAIKKQ
-349 IALEEARME
+349 IAMEEAKME

-370 KVQSIESQGDA
+370 KVQSIEAQGDV
-381 AELEKLIG
+381 AELQKLMNL
-389 VKQKMSDQKMARK
+389 KQQMSDQKLTRK